1 MARIARPARSTGD
14 ADNGKPHKRPAPEED
29 TKDDD
34 GLELPVT
41 PDEGAPLIPD
51 DDERVVNV
59 PS

>member
-1 MARIARPARSTGD
+1 MIITAR
-14 ADNGKPHKRPAPEED
+14 ADLKRRHALSGRPHKPPPEE
-29 TKDDD
+29 TEEDDD
-34 GLELPVT
+34 GLELPVN

>member
-1 MARIARPARSTGD
+1 MITARYTLKNINATHGRPRKGL
-14 ADNGKPHKRPAPEED
+14 PEEEEEE
-29 TKDDD
+29 DD
-34 GLELPVT
+34 GLELPVN